1 MHKFTLRALSVS
13 LLAVALFTGCTKKEA
28 GPPPPELP
36 PDGISSIPA
45 PADRDADMAAVDNPI
60 AGAVKEVKA
69 KVLDKE
75 ADDKTKGLVRVKVLD
90 LDGPIDV
97 SDNTHLEVWK
107 PGSDPEEQKPE
118 LTEWASH
125 EPAVAPGIWDIRLI
139 YNEGDAC
146 KAEGWIKNVSVVAG
160 KLWKAEVIFA
170 APMQIVLIYGT
181 LGGKDVAD
189 NMKVEVFKAG
199 TNQQDQPITNFW
211 STRKVPLLAG
221 SYDLRL
227 TYDHDNVKAK
237 GSITAFA
244 VGGNHGIQKKTFPL
258 TKQ

>member
-1 MHKFTLRALSVS
+1 
-13 LLAVALFTGCTKKEA
+13 
-28 GPPPPELP
+28 
-36 PDGISSIPA
+36 
-45 PADRDADMAAVDNPI
+45 
-60 AGAVKEVKA
+60 
-69 KVLDKE
+69 
-75 ADDKTKGLVRVKVLD
+75 
-90 LDGPIDV
+90 
-97 SDNTHLEVWK
+97 
-107 PGSDPEEQKPE
+107 

-199 TNQQDQPITNFW
+199 HQTSRTSLLPI
-211 STRKVPLLAG
+211 SGVPERCHCWREATICA
-221 SYDLRL
+221 SP
-227 TYDHDNVKAK
+227 T
-237 GSITAFA
+237 TM
-244 VGGNHGIQKKTFPL
+244 TM
-258 TKQ
+258 